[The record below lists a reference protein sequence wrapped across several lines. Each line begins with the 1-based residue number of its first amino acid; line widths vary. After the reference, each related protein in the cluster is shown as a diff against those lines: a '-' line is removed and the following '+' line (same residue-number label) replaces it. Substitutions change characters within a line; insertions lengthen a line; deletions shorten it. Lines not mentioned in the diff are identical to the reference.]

1 MAPIAAEDGQRH
13 YDAQAQVA
21 QRFYREA
28 IDKDAM
34 TTSPRGDQDALRQC
48 ASPWAEVGPAVRP
61 LLGAA
66 QRTVR
71 GTRPGGRPGE
81 ESGRE
86 QRTADD
92 EQSKARREDDP
103 DRAEEHRQASE
114 GAGRQER

>member
-1 MAPIAAEDGQRH
+1 
-13 YDAQAQVA
+13 
-21 QRFYREA
+21 
-28 IDKDAM
+28 M

-48 ASPWAEVGPAVRP
+48 ASPWAEVDPERFGPYLERLNARFEE
-61 LLGAA
+61 LDQEAD
-66 QRTVR
+66 R
-71 GTRPGGRPGE
+71 GE

-103 DRAEEHRQASE
+103 QRAEEHRQASE